1 MQEGLVRDGFYTTQ
15 GCLSIVNFFCIGRI
29 GRRVLL
35 ALVLGWSIA
44 APDAA
49 SAQGRDSVRL
59 APNYW
64 NRFVLGVT
72 TSILLH
78 EAAHIGVALAIGDS
92 PSFGFDKLRPT
103 VFSGIDSRQDPHKQF
118 LFSAAG
124 LAMQTLIDEAILD
137 IPHSRGS
144 AFERGILGGGIGT
157 TVFYLTIGRRGSVS
171 DVEYMA
177 RMHGMTR
184 MQSTLLFGGFAAM
197 HAIRISRDDSYANFF
212 ARPRPAGGA
221 DVGLNFRLR

>member
-1 MQEGLVRDGFYTTQ
+1 LGALAFGAIGAPQ
-15 GCLSIVNFFCIGRI
+15 GA
-29 GRRVLL
+29 L
-35 ALVLGWSIA
+35 A
-44 APDAA
+44 
-49 SAQGRDSVRL
+49 QTRDSVRL

-78 EAAHIGVALAIGDS
+78 EAAHIGVAFAIGDA
-92 PSFGFDKLRPT
+92 PTFGFDKLRPT
-103 VFSGIDSRQDPHKQF
+103 VFSGIDSHQEPHKQF

-124 LAMQTLIDEAILD
+124 LTLQTLLDEAILD
-137 IPHSRGS
+137 IPHTRGS
-144 AFERGILGGGIGT
+144 AFERGILAGGIGT
-157 TVFYLTIGRRGSVS
+157 TVFYLTLGRRGSVS

-197 HAIRISRDDSYANFF
+197 HAIRISRDDHYANFF
-212 ARPRPAGGA
+212 VRPQPRGGA
-221 DVGLNFRLR
+221 DIVVNFRLP